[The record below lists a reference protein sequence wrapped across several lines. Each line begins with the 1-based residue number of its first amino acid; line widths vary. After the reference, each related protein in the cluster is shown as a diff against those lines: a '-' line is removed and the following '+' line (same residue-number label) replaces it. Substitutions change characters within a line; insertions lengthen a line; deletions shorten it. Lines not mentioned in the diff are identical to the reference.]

1 MIRSRRGLSELIGLL
16 LALPLIITAI
26 GATVYFGR
34 ALYLQAALED
44 TAAVGARWASTS
56 LSGQQGCA
64 QALEAMRRT
73 LRGYYIEPSGA
84 RISVSAEEVW
94 GRGLYARVRVSY
106 RLDQRA
112 VPVFGGLLG
121 PITVRAGYSTPIDTY
136 NARHSEGGWSQCSG

>member
-1 MIRSRRGLSELIGLL
+1 
-16 LALPLIITAI
+16 
-26 GATVYFGR
+26 
-34 ALYLQAALED
+34 
-44 TAAVGARWASTS
+44 
-56 LSGQQGCA
+56 
-64 QALEAMRRT
+64 MRRT
-73 LRGYYIEPSGA
+73 LSGYYIDPSGA

-136 NARHSEGGWSQCSG
+136 NARHGEGGWSQCSG